1 MPDKRRANCQ
11 ECGRHKDECGDIS
24 WSGLCNDC
32 GHTRLWENIDGMHT
46 KSGFVYQRY
55 KLGAVTGMFG
65 KDVAAAMFKAGLFT
79 VPLDEIGSKG

>member
-1 MPDKRRANCQ
+1 
-11 ECGRHKDECGDIS
+11 
-24 WSGLCNDC
+24 
-32 GHTRLWENIDGMHT
+32 MHT